1 MTWFVYLLECE
12 NGKIYTGITT
22 DVTRRF
28 DEHLKGTGAKFT
40 RSNPPLQIL
49 AFKPVTSRSE
59 ASSIEYHVK
68 RLKPS
73 QKRELAVIWNEQ
85 NGQ

>member
-1 MTWFVYLLECE
+1 MTDSAWFVYLLECR
-12 NGKIYTGITT
+12 NSKIYTGITT

-49 AFKPVTSRSE
+49 VVKPCINRSE
-59 ASSIEYHVK
+59 ASSMEYHVK
-68 RLKPS
+68 RLKPT
-73 QKRELAVIWNEQ
+73 QKRELGDIWN
-85 NGQ
+85 GK